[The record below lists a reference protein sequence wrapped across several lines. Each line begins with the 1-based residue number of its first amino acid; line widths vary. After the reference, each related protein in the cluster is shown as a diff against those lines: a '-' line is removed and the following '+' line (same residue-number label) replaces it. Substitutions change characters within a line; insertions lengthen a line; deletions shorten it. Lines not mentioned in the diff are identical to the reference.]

1 MSNPNNYAYPFD
13 PTGNAVTNRIQGE
26 RQVISAPN
34 WSDFYFIIPLA
45 APFFRE
51 SMQLIHHPSG
61 RILAEGVDYVCT
73 HRFHDASL
81 AVGKPI
87 YGSITFY
94 DKTLTGVVEMN
105 YQTIGGAWTLPE
117 EEIIE
122 ILSNK
127 LLNPRITVW
136 EQVTDLPFEFPVID
150 HEWELDD
157 MVGASEIV
165 AAIEGIRDAIMA
177 SGEGGLGAHL
187 SDFNNPHQ
195 TTKAQVGL
203 GNVAN
208 LPLATLP
215 DAQAGTSNDVY
226 MTALRTAQAIQTQA
240 LAPLSAHTA
249 NFNNP
254 HQTTAAHV
262 GLGSVANFPTASQ
275 TEAEGGTANNRFMTP
290 LRTAQAIAALAT
302 GPMTAHINNTNNPHG
317 TTKSQVG
324 LGNVQNY
331 AIADALAARAG
342 TANDLYMTP
351 AMVREAISAQSGGE
365 VVEHVNNTNNPHQ
378 VTASQVGLGAV
389 QNYGIASTTDAQNGT
404 ANNVYMTPLR
414 TSEAIQQVMTP
425 VTTHINATNNPH
437 NVTKSQVGLSN
448 VQNLPLAT
456 QAQAEAGAS
465 DLVYMTPLRVAQA
478 IAALAD
484 PDGAGESIAAH
495 VSNTANPHSVTK
507 TQVGLGDVENYGIS
521 DQASALAGTSNLLYM
536 TPLRTREAID
546 ALLQPAVDAHANRT
560 DNPHG
565 VTAAQV
571 GAPTIAQVN
580 TALDQKLGLL
590 ATAANSTLLQ
600 GLSAAQIIAA
610 SQVRYEFAA
619 INALEVD
626 DGEGGTTTIND
637 GITYTRLASWQ
648 MPGTPDPNNPPQDLV
663 MYVVGGEGRAE
674 TSKPISLVQVDLS
687 GTPTARVFQIG
698 DVVSSSEYGV
708 TVEDDE
714 VSVWSKNPILRNGM
728 NVAVISR
735 PSDLNL
741 GQGLPVDVE
750 PAGITY
756 AVVSSTGGGGGSSS
770 ASIDSGSLQFGYAN
784 GAMAGTSVGTP
795 WEWMNVV
802 EDPADLPTVQA
813 RLGDFRE
820 EIHTWRPVAAASLDR
835 QAWAGFEQTGVYG
848 GATWDTPLLG
858 LTTVISNYTYQD
870 FELEV
875 DLDTL
880 GSEDE
885 NGAIGVVAAY
895 IEVNGQAHA
904 IHVLRSMGSLV
915 AETDGEYKLLTVAY
929 NAFGAGMVDLGS
941 VNGTLQWGDGVVNDT
956 RDPSGYSS
964 TGVGFGAC
972 RLNIRRALNTITVK
986 ISQVGSTD
994 IESGEEVV
1002 IDLSSNPALAVFMD
1016 KPCHHGL
1023 AAYKQQMAKIAFT
1036 KRPDMYE
1043 PYYQIK
1049 LTTSPEGVQRDGS
1062 EISRWGGDVWTT
1074 TLATINE
1081 RFARPGRVY
1090 YSDWNGHAYVAQ
1102 RDGTL
1107 RQMYIEAYSRS
1118 GQTFITE

>member
-13 PTGNAVTNRIQGE
+13 PTGNAATNRIQGE

-94 DKTLTGVVEMN
+94 DKTLSGVVEMN

-187 SDFNNPHQ
+187 ADFNNPHQ

-203 GNVAN
+203 GNVQN

-240 LAPLSAHTA
+240 LTPLNTHTA

-254 HQTTAAHV
+254 HQTTAAQV
-262 GLGSVANFPTASQ
+262 GLGSVANYPTASQ

-317 TTKSQVG
+317 TTKAQVG
-324 LGNVQNY
+324 LSLVQNY

-389 QNYGIASTTDAQNGT
+389 QNYGVATQTDAQNGT

-425 VTTHINATNNPH
+425 VTAHINATNNPH
-437 NVTKSQVGLSN
+437 QVTKAQVGLSN
-448 VQNLPLAT
+448 VENLPLAT
-456 QAQAEAGAS
+456 QSQAESGTS
-465 DLVYMTPLRVAQA
+465 DMVYMTPLRVAQA

-507 TQVGLGDVENYGIS
+507 AQVGLADVENYAIA
-521 DQASALAGTSNLLYM
+521 DQAAALAGTSNVLYM

-546 ALLQPAVDAHANRT
+546 DLLQPAVDAHANRT

-580 TALDQKLGLL
+580 TALGGKLDLL

-600 GLSAAQIIAA
+600 GLSAAQIIASA
-610 SQVRYEFAA
+610 QSRYEFPA

-626 DGEGGTTTIND
+626 DGSGGTITIND

-648 MPGTPDPNNPPQDLV
+648 MPGTPDPNNPPQDLLL
-663 MYVVGGEGRAE
+663 YVTGGEARTE
-674 TSKPISLVQVDLS
+674 TTKPISMVQVDLS
-687 GTPTARVFQIG
+687 GTPSVRVFQIG
-698 DVVSSSEYGV
+698 DIVSSSEYGV

-714 VSVWSKNPILRNGM
+714 VSLWMKNPVLRNGI
-728 NVAVISR
+728 NVAVLSR
-735 PSDLNL
+735 PSDLTVSQ
-741 GQGLPVDVE
+741 GQPTDDE

-756 AVVSSTGGGGGSSS
+756 GTVSMVGSGGGSSATS
-770 ASIDSGSLQFGYAN
+770 LDAGSLVFGTGFGQAET
-784 GAMAGTSVGTP
+784 GTGP
-795 WEWMNVV
+795 LWDWMNVI
-802 EDPADLPTVQA
+802 EDAADLPSVQT
-813 RLGDFRE
+813 RLSDFRE
-820 EIHTWRPVAAASLDR
+820 EIHAWRPVASTPFDR
-835 QAWAGFEQTGVYG
+835 AVWAGFEQTGVYG
-848 GATWDTPLLG
+848 GATSDTGPSTG
-858 LTTVISNYTYQD
+858 LTSILSPYTYSD
-870 FELEV
+870 FTLEV

-880 GSEDE
+880 GSQDE

-895 IEVNGQAHA
+895 IEVNGQPHA

-915 AETDGEYKLLTVAY
+915 REDNNYKLLTVAY
-929 NAFGAGMVDLGS
+929 NAFTGGMIDLGS
-941 VNGTLQWGDGVVNDT
+941 VNGALEWGDGVVNDT
-956 RDPSGYSS
+956 RDPTAYSS
-964 TGVGFGAC
+964 TGVGFGPS
-972 RLNIRRALNTITVK
+972 RLSIVRSGNIITVK

-1002 IDLSSNPALAVFMD
+1002 IDLASNPALAVFMD
-1016 KPCHHGL
+1016 KPCYHGL
-1023 AAYKQQMAKIAFT
+1023 AVYKQQAAKIAFVA
-1036 KRPDMYE
+1036 RPDMYE
-1043 PYYQIK
+1043 PYYRII
-1049 LTTSPEGVQRDGS
+1049 LTTSPEGVQRDTS
-1062 EISRWGGDVWTT
+1062 QIARWLGAGWSAIVVGPS
-1074 TLATINE
+1074 N
-1081 RFARPGRVY
+1081 RFMRPGRIY
-1090 YSDWNGHAYVAQ
+1090 YSDWNGHTYVAQ